1 VRRRWALFSWLGSI
15 VVFAGIHLFIALA
28 IWEVLETER
37 RCPLLLEDVGVNN
50 ISIVIKRNLVVAR
63 LSYQWFD
70 GVINYRDSG
79 RFLIWIK
86 SNMRV
91 VGNKRCYRGGTCVDG
106 IIEIFRYTST
116 NRFLNPA
123 IFYIQIISR
132 SLPSVLNWNGGN
144 VIVHVF
150 LGETKRSRTSGITRY
165 ALYEHGTV
173 DPDISA
179 QLAFLGLSSRYD
191 EIVGVDRSL
200 VHLAQLT
207 LEYPSRINSGTRCQE
222 SEYRCKYQNVYVGV
236 FALGALA
243 LGGLAIF
250 AIGIYRVSHKAMTKS
265 LFE

>member
-1 VRRRWALFSWLGSI
+1 
-15 VVFAGIHLFIALA
+15 
-28 IWEVLETER
+28 
-37 RCPLLLEDVGVNN
+37 
-50 ISIVIKRNLVVAR
+50 
-63 LSYQWFD
+63 
-70 GVINYRDSG
+70 
-79 RFLIWIK
+79 
-86 SNMRV
+86 
-91 VGNKRCYRGGTCVDG
+91 
-106 IIEIFRYTST
+106 
-116 NRFLNPA
+116 
-123 IFYIQIISR
+123 
-132 SLPSVLNWNGGN
+132 LNWNGGN

-250 AIGIYRVSHKAMTKS
+250 AIGIYRVSHKAMTKFVDVAVVFVGGV
-265 LFE
+265 LFIFGVASCLGYISVSAVL